1 VRTNIGGV
9 SMSVL
14 KRLIIAFKFLLDK
27 KVPLKSKL
35 WILVPL
41 IYLISPIDLIPDP
54 VLGFGIVD
62 DLVLISFL
70 IHKISEKLNEYIV
83 KRNRNKDIKGKI
95 IEGVEYEVKKDDK

>member
-1 VRTNIGGV
+1 
-9 SMSVL
+9 MSVL